1 MKNNRLHRE
10 YCRVN
15 PRCFCSVAPGKIY
28 EIRDETYYTY
38 TRAHLRTCPLHL
50 SSTIVQRKRKPIWD
64 DYVAFALNPPDIL
77 RESRSQKTPLI
88 RNDVVSCHG
97 LVRINIKQT
106 EENTA
111 AGKERDGE
119 YRTRTSGG
127 GVATPEIES
136 TFALLARRGREGERA
151 SAFCPPKG
159 SYGISS
165 PSSRKF
171 ALVINQCAETA
182 ESNPPS
188 IILPLHALLRLIPF
202 LPPTLC
208 LSLARAFSSSLF
220 FSGAQCGFPVDAV
233 LTRQPRSVRQFTP
246 RPFCLARSFF
256 FLPVSLPLPLPL
268 CIPSLVLSLSLTSFI
283 PARHRKRH
291 RAGINRHRVSLG
303 IMGVHE
309 RPSE

>member
-1 MKNNRLHRE
+1 VSAAFIL
-10 YCRVN
+10 
-15 PRCFCSVAPGKIY
+15 
-28 EIRDETYYTY
+28 
-38 TRAHLRTCPLHL
+38 
-50 SSTIVQRKRKPIWD
+50 TIVQRKRKPIWD

-127 GVATPEIES
+127 RVAN
-136 TFALLARRGREGERA
+136 ARDRINICIARARARARARAFQAAGNKKERGREGERA

-256 FLPVSLPLPLPL
+256 FLPVSLPLLPPLYSISGPL
-268 CIPSLVLSLSLTSFI
+268 ALFNSFYSGSASKTAPRGHK
-283 PARHRKRH
+283 PAPGFVGHHGGARTP
-291 RAGINRHRVSLG
+291 LG
-303 IMGVHE
+303 IICQGSRGE
-309 RPSE
+309 LITARFPLFNG